1 MAHQNNGSS
10 LSEAIGRLVELGLT
24 SNDRRDQQ
32 KLRARKMAG
41 DAIDGMGDKATTEE
55 ARVSRKQDLL
65 NGPAEFN
72 RLRKDRPSTTSGSG
86 EQVGSA
92 SKMNTRHVTREK
104 REIKP

>member
-10 LSEAIGRLVELGLT
+10 LSEAVGRLVELGLT

-104 REIKP
+104 RGIKP